1 MLGVF
6 IDKLIR

>member
-6 IDKLIR
+6 YAVV

>member
-6 IDKLIR
+6 

>member
-6 IDKLIR
+6 TSDA